1 MKKRIIKA
9 GILLA
14 VFLLGVAGFSCL
26 MNQKGTDNKTDMETA
41 VMPVMA
47 MLLGDTEVNRM
58 YGYAQEMETDY
69 LRDTLTPVGTD
80 KTLGVSITPNGQ
92 EIDSLVYEIR
102 TFDGDKVVENDQNL
116 SGTGGRKADRRVYPE
131 KIHIDESGVCPC
143 INAEYRGRQ
152 LELLYQA
159 HSAGWI
165 EYTEI
170 SGLCQQLLY
179 QDLQ

>member
-102 TFDGDKVVENDQNL
+102 TFDGDKVVENDKIKTFQEQ
-116 SGTGGRKADRRVYPE
+116 ADG
-131 KIHIDESGVCPC
+131 KLT
-143 INAEYRGRQ
+143 AEFTLKKSILMNQEYALVLTLNTEEGSWNYYTRLIQR
-152 LELLYQA
+152 
-159 HSAGWI
+159 AGLNTQKYLDFVSI
-165 EYTEI
+165 FYT
-170 SGLCQQLLY
+170 
-179 QDLQ
+179 